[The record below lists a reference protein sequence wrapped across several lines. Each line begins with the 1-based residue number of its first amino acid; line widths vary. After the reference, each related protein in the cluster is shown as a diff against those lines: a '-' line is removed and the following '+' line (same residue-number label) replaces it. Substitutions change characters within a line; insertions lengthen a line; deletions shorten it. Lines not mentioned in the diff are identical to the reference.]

1 MEFLTEYGIFLAK
14 LITLI
19 IGLGFILMMAIGAAK
34 MRDRSPFGILQVLH
48 LNRQLQR
55 TADQLKSVILTKKEL
70 KEMRKKEKKA
80 AKKEKREKKE
90 QKKRPIV
97 YVLDFHGDIQATQV
111 KNISRLIS
119 ALLEIVKPKQ
129 EVILR
134 LESAGGMVHSYGLA
148 AAQLLRLKEHKLNL
162 TVCVD
167 KVAASGGYMMAAMAD
182 KICAA
187 PFAVVGSVGVIG
199 MIPNLHRLLKDNK
212 IDIEQHTAGEYKRTL
227 TLLGQNTPKG
237 RAKFKKDLARIH
249 DLFKSLLK
257 EHRSQL
263 PINKIATGEVWYGRE
278 AQKLKLVDE
287 IITSDEYLMQKC
299 KSAEVYLVRIKER
312 KKLDDRLGKIGES
325 LMDRLSDK
333 ILYRFNEWRLF
344 RQ

>member
-19 IGLGFILMMAIGAAK
+19 IGIGFVLAMIVGAVK
-34 MRDRSPFGILQVLH
+34 MRDRSPSGTLQVLH

-55 TADQLKSVILTKKEL
+55 MANQLKSAVLTKKEL
-70 KEMRKKEKKA
+70 KEEHKREKKVAKKAKKEKK
-80 AKKEKREKKE
+80 KK
-90 QKKRPIV
+90 PIV

-111 KNISRLIS
+111 KHISRLIS

-134 LESAGGMVHSYGLA
+134 LESVGGMVHSYGLA

-199 MIPNLHRLLKDNK
+199 MIPNLHRLLKDKK

-237 RAKFKKDLARIH
+237 RAKFKKDLVRIH
-249 DLFKSLLK
+249 ELFKSLLK

-263 PINKIATGEVWYGRE
+263 PINKIATGEVWYGSE

-299 KSAEVYLVRIKER
+299 KNAEVYLVRIKER

-325 LMDRLSDK
+325 LLDRLGDK
-333 ILYRFNEWRLF
+333 ILYRLNEWKLF
-344 RQ
+344 R

>member
-14 LITLI
+14 LMTLI
-19 IGLGFILMMAIGAAK
+19 IGVGFILAMVIGAVR
-34 MRDRSPFGILQVLH
+34 MRDRSPSGTLQVLH

-55 TADQLKSVILTKKEL
+55 AADQLNSSILTKKEL
-70 KEMRKKEKKA
+70 KEERKKEKKA
-80 AKKEKREKKE
+80 QKKAKKEK
-90 QKKRPIV
+90 KKRPIV

-119 ALLEIVKPKQ
+119 ALLKIVKPKQ

-134 LESAGGMVHSYGLA
+134 LESMGGMVHSYGLA
-148 AAQLLRLKEHKLNL
+148 AAQLLRLKEHKLSL

-167 KVAASGGYMMAAMAD
+167 KVAASGGYMMAAVAD

-227 TLLGQNTPKG
+227 TLLGENTPKG
-237 RAKFKKDLARIH
+237 RAKFKKDLARVH
-249 DLFKSLLK
+249 ELFKSLLK

-263 PINKIATGEVWYGRE
+263 PINKISTGEIWYGSE

-299 KSAEVYLVRIKER
+299 KDAEVYLVRIKER
-312 KKLDDRLGKIGES
+312 KKLDERVGKMGES
-325 LMDRLSDK
+325 LVDRLSDK
-333 ILYRFNEWRLF
+333 ILYRFNEWRFF